1 MPGARQGFSR
11 VKIPI
16 GESQCC
22 AAPPIGSEDSAV
34 EARPKV
40 TWVSFSIRGSAGY
53 RIPSAVRVSSKK
65 LKTLEKKRLF
75 GGHLLD

>member
-1 MPGARQGFSR
+1 
-11 VKIPI
+11 
-16 GESQCC
+16 
-22 AAPPIGSEDSAV
+22 
-34 EARPKV
+34 V

-53 RIPSAVRVSSKK
+53 RFPSAVRVSSKK